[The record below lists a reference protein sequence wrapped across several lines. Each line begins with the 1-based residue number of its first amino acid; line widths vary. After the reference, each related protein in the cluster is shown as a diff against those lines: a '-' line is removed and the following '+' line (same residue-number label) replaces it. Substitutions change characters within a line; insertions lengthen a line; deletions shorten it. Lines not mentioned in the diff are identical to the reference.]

1 MSKFI
6 RKERKREK
14 DYNNVKKKR
23 ESGGCKFVGAGDN
36 FSPRRRINKRSLT

>member
-14 DYNNVKKKR
+14 DYNNVKKR

-36 FSPRRRINKRSLT
+36 FSLAGEN

>member
-6 RKERKREK
+6 RKEIKREK

-36 FSPRRRINKRSLT
+36 FSPSQEN